1 MDMKIIV
8 IGAGPAGMMAA
19 ITAAQSGAKVTL
31 LEKKEQPGKKLK
43 ITGKGRCNLTSALD
57 MDEFMKGY
65 AGNGRFLYSALNA
78 FSNVDLMDFFR
89 NRGLELVVERGQ
101 RVFPISEQ
109 AGDVVQVL
117 LKELQQTG
125 VELITSC
132 RVNKIDII
140 EGRFS
145 AVVTEQ
151 GKYFADAVIITTGGL
166 SYPGTGS
173 TGDGYAWAKVM
184 GHKIIEPR
192 PGLVPLIS
200 KQQWVYSLQGLSLR
214 NVQATAYSREGK
226 KIAEDFGEMLFT
238 HFGVSGP
245 IILSMSRSIGVYL
258 RTAKQPVKL
267 NLDLKPA
274 LTNEQLD
281 IRIQRDL
288 TKYARR
294 QFKNSLDELLPQKLI
309 PVIVSLSGIDPEKEC
324 NQITRTER
332 LSLLSLLKALP
343 IEITAT
349 RPIAEAIVTAG
360 GVDVQEIDPRSMQSR
375 LVQGVYFAGEI
386 LDVDGYTGGFNLQA
400 AFSTGYVAGKRAA
413 EQVEKAE

>member
-1 MDMKIIV
+1 M
-8 IGAGPAGMMAA
+8 
-19 ITAAQSGAKVTL
+19 
-31 LEKKEQPGKKLK
+31 
-43 ITGKGRCNLTSALD
+43 
-57 MDEFMKGY
+57 
-65 AGNGRFLYSALNA
+65 
-78 FSNVDLMDFFR
+78 
-89 NRGLELVVERGQ
+89 
-101 RVFPISEQ
+101 
-109 AGDVVQVL
+109 
-117 LKELQQTG
+117 
-125 VELITSC
+125 
-132 RVNKIDII
+132 
-140 EGRFS
+140 
-145 AVVTEQ
+145 
-151 GKYFADAVIITTGGL
+151 
-166 SYPGTGS
+166 
-173 TGDGYAWAKVM
+173 
-184 GHKIIEPR
+184 
-192 PGLVPLIS
+192 
-200 KQQWVYSLQGLSLR
+200 
-214 NVQATAYSREGK
+214 
-226 KIAEDFGEMLFT
+226 
-238 HFGVSGP
+238 
-245 IILSMSRSIGVYL
+245 
-258 RTAKQPVKL
+258 RTARQPVKL